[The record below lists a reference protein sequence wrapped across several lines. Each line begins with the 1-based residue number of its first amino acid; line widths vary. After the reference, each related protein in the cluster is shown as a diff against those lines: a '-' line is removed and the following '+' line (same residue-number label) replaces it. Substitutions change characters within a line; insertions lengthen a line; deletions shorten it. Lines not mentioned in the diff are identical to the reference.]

1 MLPSSGLSERTVM
14 QVSVENLSSV
24 KKVLRI
30 EIPEEDVSREID
42 KAYEELRKNAKIKGF
57 RPGKAP
63 RPVLERLYKKDVNAD
78 VSSRLIQE
86 SFGNAIREKQL
97 NIVGQPD
104 ITTPEIRY
112 REVYKYDATV
122 EIAPEL
128 EDIDFKGLNLKKTL
142 YRVGDHEVE
151 GQLQMLRRN
160 LIKHKPI
167 AEIRPVREGDFVLID
182 YEGFKNGKPFEE
194 IQKTENYT
202 MKIGS
207 AQIAKEIDENL
218 AGMNPG
224 ETKEIAVT
232 FPADH
237 ANKDLAGQTVLFRVA
252 LKEIREE
259 EVPEID
265 DAFAKHFGKYETLD
279 QLKEAVVKNLEEG
292 YAKRAEQELREQVFS
307 QLIERKDFEVP
318 DSLVEY
324 ELQDIIAEAEQSFS
338 YHNMKMED
346 LGITRESLAEKYRPL
361 AVKQVKRHLILGK
374 LISQEK
380 LSVSEEET
388 DNAIGEMAAAFQQ
401 PAEEVRKYYRENPE
415 KLEYFRHTL
424 LEKKAIRLIIDSSEI
439 QEVSPEDTAE
449 SGTGE
454 NRQE

>member
-1 MLPSSGLSERTVM
+1 M

-24 KKVLRI
+24 KKILHI
-30 EIPEEDVSREID
+30 EIPEEEVSREID
-42 KAYEELRKNAKIKGF
+42 KAYDELRKNAKVKGF
-57 RPGKAP
+57 RPGKTP
-63 RPVLERLYKKDVNAD
+63 RPVLERLYRKDVNAD

-86 SFGNAIREKQL
+86 SFGNAIREKQM

-112 REVYKYDATV
+112 KEPYRYDATV
-122 EIAPEL
+122 EVAPEL
-128 EDIDFKGLNLKKTL
+128 EDIDFKGLRLKKTI
-142 YRVGDHEVE
+142 YKVGDHEVE

-160 LIKHKPI
+160 LVQQKPI
-167 AEIRPVREGDFVLID
+167 AETRPVQDGDFVLMD
-182 YEGFKNGKPFEE
+182 YEGFKNGAPFEG

-218 AGMNPG
+218 IGMNPG
-224 ETKEIAVT
+224 ETKEIAVN
-232 FPADH
+232 FPSDH
-237 ANKDLAGQTVLFRVA
+237 AGKDLAGQNILFHVT

-265 DAFAKHFGKYETLD
+265 DAFAKHFGKYENLD
-279 QLKEAVVKNLEEG
+279 QLKEALVKNLEEG
-292 YAKRAEQELREQVFS
+292 YAKRTEQEIREQVFS
-307 QLIERKDFEVP
+307 SLIERRDFEVP
-318 DSLVEY
+318 DTLVEY
-324 ELQDIIAEAEQSFS
+324 ELQSIIAEAEQSFS

-346 LGITRESLAEKYRPL
+346 IGITRESLGEKYRPL

-374 LISQEK
+374 LIAQEK

-388 DNAIGEMAAAFQQ
+388 DQAMEEMAASFQQ
-401 PAEEVRKYYRENPE
+401 PAEEVKKYYRENPD

-424 LEKKAIRLIIDSSEI
+424 LEKKAIRLIIDSSETE
-439 QEVSPEDTAE
+439 EVSPDQAAESSAEQNREDT
-449 SGTGE
+449 
-454 NRQE
+454 QE